1 MAGQKKILVVD
12 DEPDMV
18 EWLTTFFEDNGFT
31 TVSASSGM
39 EAFSKA
45 KSERPDL
52 ITLDISMDQESGMK
66 ALRNLQE
73 TEATTAIPIIIVT
86 GVSPDL
92 KRFIERNKHL
102 EMPAAFMEKPVD
114 RDELLR
120 KVRELI
126 G

>member
-1 MAGQKKILVVD
+1 MADQKKILVVD

-18 EWLTTFFEDNGFT
+18 EWLTTYFEDNGYST
-31 TVSASSGM
+31 ISASSGK
-39 EAFSKA
+39 EAFAKA
-45 KSERPDL
+45 QSEHPDL
-52 ITLDISMDQESGMK
+52 ITLDVSMDQESGMK

-73 TEATTAIPIIIVT
+73 TEETTAIPIIMVT

-102 EMPAAFMEKPVD
+102 QMPAAFMEKPVD

-120 KVRELI
+120 KVREL
-126 G
+126 

>member
-1 MAGQKKILVVD
+1 MADQKKILVVD

-18 EWLTTFFEDNGFT
+18 EWLTTYFEDNGYT
-31 TVSASSGM
+31 TISAISGA

-45 KSERPDL
+45 KSEHPDL
-52 ITLDISMDQESGMK
+52 VTLDISMDQESGVK

-73 TEATTAIPIIIVT
+73 TEATAAIPIIIVT

-92 KRFIERNKHL
+92 KRFIERNKRL
-102 EMPAAFMEKPVD
+102 QMPAAFMEKPVD
-114 RDELLR
+114 RDELLK
-120 KVRELI
+120 KVKELI